1 MKKKE
6 HDPTEWLDQEAVEGL
21 IIHSAKM
28 KSGKAGTKKGKKT
41 GSSMGGVAG
50 DDFEFDPF
58 HPQNNLVVNG
68 GPIPFSRNHKLKKK
82 KVHEEAKVLVE
93 ESMGTFGMEED
104 KNDVMDYG
112 DGAERPKKVKEM
124 SDKRKRAA
132 LIKGNTNP
140 ASELRQQ
147 LNYKAQLDTYKKN
160 RGIET
165 VEQVD
170 HSKLAQ

>member
-1 MKKKE
+1 
-6 HDPTEWLDQEAVEGL
+6 
-21 IIHSAKM
+21 
-28 KSGKAGTKKGKKT
+28 
-41 GSSMGGVAG
+41 
-50 DDFEFDPF
+50 
-58 HPQNNLVVNG
+58 
-68 GPIPFSRNHKLKKK
+68 
-82 KVHEEAKVLVE
+82 
-93 ESMGTFGMEED
+93 ME
-104 KNDVMDYG
+104 YG

-132 LIKGNTNP
+132 LSKGNTNP

-147 LNYKAQLDTYKKN
+147 LNYKAQLDTYKEN